1 MLKRRRFK
9 RTTSLEVRLA
19 LDAEKK
25 RAQAGRLPLGK
36 ERDILL
42 KKARQDE
49 IIAQITGWLA
59 SPGSRSSK

>member
-9 RTTSLEVRLA
+9 RTTSLDVRLA

-25 RAQAGRLPLGK
+25 RAQAGRLPLRK
-36 ERDILL
+36 ETDILL

-59 SPGSRSSK
+59 SSRSRSPK

>member
-9 RTTSLEVRLA
+9 RTTSLDVRLA

-25 RAQAGRLPLGK
+25 GTQAGRLPIGK
-36 ERDILL
+36 EKDILL

-59 SPGSRSSK
+59 SSRSRSPK